1 MRDDDE
7 RREGEEG
14 RRRFIRTESSSHFA
28 AACWTIMIGATCG
41 TIKDCMK
48 KIYKFQPLSLSTS
61 LARAE
66 PRVLRRGQLVLS
78 SLEWCSPGQQ
88 LIRQAGESI
97 PMV

>member
-14 RRRFIRTESSSHFA
+14 RRRFVRTETSSHFA
-28 AACWTIMIGATCG
+28 AACWTIMFGARCG
-41 TIKDCMK
+41 IIKSCIE
-48 KIYKFQPLSLSTS
+48 KIYKFQPLSVSTS

-78 SLEWCSPGQQ
+78 
-88 LIRQAGESI
+88 
-97 PMV
+97 